1 MPTSCLNLPETAE
14 TEEDTIDKDKDAGT
28 LHESKGKGVFADA
41 LEEDEQKVTEE
52 NGVQVGTPIAA
63 SSDANLVDLGVF

>member
-1 MPTSCLNLPETAE
+1 MGYIPTSCLNLPETAE

-28 LHESKGKGVFADA
+28 LHESTGKGVFADA

-52 NGVQVGTPIAA
+52 NGVRLARR
-63 SSDANLVDLGVF
+63 